1 MPGHY
6 PPEPGM
12 GGNGNLGGVT
22 KRFCL
27 ISLRAGHLRA
37 MFGAGHGKAGAV
49 GREMQTL
56 PGKPGSPLNGLGGWG
71 AWGYSTS
78 SYVLGTLALEVA
90 LCQSASFPIAQ
101 SGARGGGRRCRGVE

>member
-6 PPEPGM
+6 LPEPGM

-37 MFGAGHGKAGAV
+37 MFGAGHGKV

-56 PGKPGSPLNGLGGWG
+56 PGKPGTLLNGARRLGGWE
-71 AWGYSTS
+71 S
-78 SYVLGTLALEVA
+78 SYHPTDPRVRM
-90 LCQSASFPIAQ
+90 LCQSASSSIAQ
-101 SGARGGGRRCRGVE
+101 SGGKSWGKAMQGRE